1 MSDRGGLFD
10 ALYVTDAVLASTG
23 DEAWLQAMLDVEAA
37 IARAGAKAGLVP
49 LSSADAIAACCVAR
63 DFDAA
68 DIGRRAVA
76 SATWVVPLVADLR
89 GRVPTSARG
98 FVHLGATSQDVID
111 TAMSLVAARTID
123 VITPVLADVAAS
135 LVDLTRGHRD
145 TLQIGRT
152 LLQHAAPTTFG
163 LVCAGWLTGVDDAL
177 VQLDRVRRERLAVQF
192 GGAVGTLAAYGDAG
206 ADIAALIADE
216 LDLVAPTLPW
226 HTTRVRIDEAAA
238 ALGVVAGS
246 LAGIAGDI
254 ALLSG
259 SDVGEVAEGSPGGS
273 SAMPYKRNPS
283 RAVLVTACTHQVPA
297 LVATMLA
304 AAAQEHQ
311 RAAGR
316 WQAEWPTM
324 TSLLRLVGAAA
335 AHTRSMLSDLRVDTR
350 RMRANLDAAGD
361 LVLADAVIAR
371 LAPALGRTR
380 AASVVAE
387 AAARAVR
394 AGTTMRVALLDL
406 EADAASIAFPGP
418 EDCLGAT
425 AVWIDRALAVH
436 DEIRAS
442 EGSRPRY
449 APTTTQEGAPR

>member
-1 MSDRGGLFD
+1 MSDRGVLFD
-10 ALYVTDAVLASTG
+10 ALYATGAVLASTD

-37 IARAGAKAGLVP
+37 VARAGAKAGLVP
-49 LSSADAIAACCVAR
+49 PASADAIAASCVAR

-68 DIGRRAVA
+68 DIGRRAAA

-89 GRVPTSARG
+89 ARVPASARG

-123 VITPVLADVAAS
+123 VITPLLADVAGS
-135 LVDLTRGHRD
+135 LADLTRAHRD

-163 LVCAGWLTGVDDAL
+163 LVCAGWLTGVGEAL

-192 GGAVGTLAAYGDAG
+192 GGSVGTLAAYGDAG
-206 ADIAALIADE
+206 ADIAALIAEE
-216 LDLVAPTLPW
+216 LDLVAPTMPW
-226 HTTRVRIDEAAA
+226 HTTRVRIDEVAA

-246 LAGIAGDI
+246 LAGVAGDI

-259 SDVGEVAEGSPGGS
+259 SDIGEVAEGSPGGS

-297 LVATMLA
+297 LVTTILA

-335 AHTRSMLSDLRVDTR
+335 THTRSMLSDLRIDTR

-361 LVLADAVIAR
+361 IVLADAVTAR

-406 EADAASIAFPGP
+406 APDAPSIAFPRP

-436 DEIRAS
+436 ETRAS
-442 EGSRPRY
+442 AGSGRRH
-449 APTTTQEGAPR
+449 ASATTQEGAQR

>member
-1 MSDRGGLFD
+1 MPGSGGLFD
-10 ALYVTDAVLASTG
+10 PLYATEAVLATT
-23 DEAWLQAMLDVEAA
+23 DDTAWLQAMLDVEAA

-49 LSSADAIAACCVAR
+49 AASAEAIAVSCVPG
-63 DFDAA
+63 DFDAD
-68 DIGRRAVA
+68 DIGRRAVT
-76 SATWVVPLVADLR
+76 SATWIVPLVADLR
-89 GRVPTSARG
+89 ARVPASARG

-111 TAMSLVAARTID
+111 TAMSLVVARTVG
-123 VITPVLADVAAS
+123 VIEPILFDIAAS
-135 LVDLTRGHRD
+135 LADLTRTHRH

-177 VQLDRVRRERLAVQF
+177 VGLERVRHERLAVQF
-192 GGAVGTLAAYGDAG
+192 GGAVGTLATYGDDG
-206 ADIAALIADE
+206 ARVAALVADE
-216 LDLVAPTLPW
+216 LGLVAPTMPW

-238 ALGVVAGS
+238 ALGIVAGS

-254 ALLSG
+254 ALLSS
-259 SDVGEVAEGSPGGS
+259 SDVGEVAEGTPGGS

-297 LVATMLA
+297 LVATMLG

-335 AHTRSMLSDLRVDTR
+335 THTRSMISDLKVDGG
-350 RMRANLDAAGD
+350 RMRMNLDAAGD
-361 LVLADAVIAR
+361 VVLAEAVVAR

-380 AASVVAE
+380 AASVVAD

-394 AGTTMRVALLDL
+394 AGTTMRVALSDL
-406 EADAASIAFPGP
+406 APDAASIEFPGP
-418 EDCLGAT
+418 EDCLGA
-425 AVWIDRALAVH
+425 AAAWIDRALAAH
-436 DEIRAS
+436 DEIATVAAERRRAS
-442 EGSRPRY
+442 ATAQERMPR
-449 APTTTQEGAPR
+449 

>member
-1 MSDRGGLFD
+1 MPGGGGLFD
-10 ALYVTDAVLASTG
+10 ALFETDAVRAST
-23 DEAWLQAMLDVEAA
+23 DDTAWLQAMLDVEAA
-37 IARAGAKAGLVP
+37 IARAGAGAGLVP
-49 LSSADAIAACCVAR
+49 PESADAIAASCVAAE
-63 DFDAA
+63 FDAA
-68 DIGRRAVA
+68 DIGRRSVA
-76 SATWVVPLVADLR
+76 SATWIVPLVADLR
-89 GRVPTSARG
+89 AHVPASARG

-123 VITPVLADVAAS
+123 VITPILGDVAAS
-135 LVDLTRGHRD
+135 LADLTRTHRD

-152 LLQHAAPTTFG
+152 LLQYAAPTTFG
-163 LVCAGWLTGVDDAL
+163 LVCAGWLTGVDEAA
-177 VQLDRVRRERLAVQF
+177 VQLGRVRRERLAVQF
-192 GGAVGTLAAYGDAG
+192 GGAVGTLATYGNDG
-206 ADIAALIADE
+206 ARVAE
-216 LDLVAPTLPW
+216 LVAEDLGLVAPTMPW

-246 LAGIAGDI
+246 LAGVAGDI

-283 RAVLVTACTHQVPA
+283 RAVLVTACAHQVPA
-297 LVATMLA
+297 LVATMLG

-324 TSLLRLVGAAA
+324 TSLLRLVGAAT

-350 RMRANLDAAGD
+350 RMRTNLDAAGD
-361 LVLADAVIAR
+361 VVLADAVVAR

-387 AAARAVR
+387 AADRAMR
-394 AGTTMRVALLDL
+394 AGTTMRVALVDL
-406 EADAASIAFPGP
+406 APDVVSVAFPGP
-418 EDCLGAT
+418 ADCLGAT
-425 AVWIDRALAVH
+425 ATWIDRALAVY
-436 DEIRAS
+436 DEIRALA
-442 EGSRPRY
+442 SRPQD
-449 APTTTQEGAPR
+449 ASATTPEGTPQ

>member
-1 MSDRGGLFD
+1 MTDRGGLFD
-10 ALYVTDAVLASTG
+10 PLYATEAVLATTG
-23 DEAWLQAMLDVEAA
+23 DTAWLQAMLDVEAA

-49 LSSADAIAACCVAR
+49 AASAAAIAASCVAG
-63 DFDAA
+63 DFDVA

-76 SATWVVPLVADLR
+76 SATWIVPLVADLR
-89 GRVPTSARG
+89 ARVPASARG

-111 TAMSLVAARTID
+111 TAMSLVVARTID
-123 VITPVLADVAAS
+123 VIEPMLFDVGAS
-135 LVDLTRGHRD
+135 LADLTRNHRN

-163 LVCAGWLTGVDDAL
+163 LVCAGWLTGVDEAL
-177 VQLDRVRRERLAVQF
+177 VGLDRVRRDRLAVQF
-192 GGAVGTLAAYGDAG
+192 GGSVGTLATYGDEG
-206 ADIAALIADE
+206 VHVAALVADE
-216 LDLVAPTLPW
+216 LGLIAPTMPW

-238 ALGVVAGS
+238 ALGIVAGS
-246 LAGIAGDI
+246 LAGIAGDV

-259 SDVGEVAEGSPGGS
+259 SDVGEVVEGAPGGS

-297 LVATMLA
+297 LVATMLG

-335 AHTRSMLSDLRVDTR
+335 THARWLLSGLAVDVR
-350 RMRANLDAAGD
+350 RMRTNLDAAGD
-361 LVLADAVIAR
+361 VVLADAVVAR
-371 LAPALGRTR
+371 LAPAVGRTR
-380 AASVVAE
+380 AASVVAD

-394 AGTTMRVALLDL
+394 AGTTMRVALADL
-406 EADAASIAFPGP
+406 APDAASIELPGP
-418 EDCLGAT
+418 EECLGAN
-425 AVWIDRALAVH
+425 AAWIDRALAAH
-436 DEIRAS
+436 DEIGTLAARVGDAS
-442 EGSRPRY
+442 
-449 APTTTQEGAPR
+449 ATTQKGIPR

>member
-1 MSDRGGLFD
+1 MPDRAGLFEP
-10 ALYVTDAVLASTG
+10 LYVTEAVLAST
-23 DEAWLQAMLDVEAA
+23 DDTAWLQAMLDVEAA

-49 LSSADAIAACCVAR
+49 LGSADAITASCVAA

-76 SATWVVPLVADLR
+76 SATWIVPLVADLR
-89 GRVPTSARG
+89 ARVPTSSRG

-111 TAMSLVAARTID
+111 TAMSLVVARTVD
-123 VITPVLADVAAS
+123 VITPMLIDVAAS
-135 LVDLTRGHRD
+135 LADLTRAHRD

-163 LVCAGWLTGVDDAL
+163 LVCAGWLSGVDEAL
-177 VQLDRVRRERLAVQF
+177 AQLGRVRRERLAVQF
-192 GGAVGTLAAYGDAG
+192 GGAVGTLATYGDEG
-206 ADIAALIADE
+206 DRIAALIADE
-216 LDLVAPTLPW
+216 LGLVAPTMPW

-246 LAGIAGDI
+246 LAGVAGDV

-259 SDVGEVAEGSPGGS
+259 SDVGEVAEGAPGRS

-283 RAVLVTACTHQVPA
+283 RAVLVTACTHQVPG
-297 LVATMLA
+297 LLATMLG

-335 AHTRSMLSDLRVDTR
+335 THARSMLSDLKVDVR
-350 RMRANLDAAGD
+350 RMRTNLDAAGD
-361 LVLADAVIAR
+361 VVLAEAVVAR

-394 AGTTMRVALLDL
+394 AGTTMRIALVDL
-406 EADAASIAFPGP
+406 APDAASIDFPGP
-418 EDCLGAT
+418 ADCLGAT
-425 AVWIDRALAVH
+425 TVWIDRALAAH
-436 DEIRAS
+436 DEIETAAA
-442 EGSRPRY
+442 RPRGVS
-449 APTTTQEGAPR
+449 ATTQERMPP

>member
-1 MSDRGGLFD
+1 MPDRGGLFD
-10 ALYVTDAVLASTG
+10 PLYATESVLAST
-23 DEAWLQAMLDVEAA
+23 DDTAWLQAMLDVEAA

-49 LSSADAIAACCVAR
+49 AASADAITASCVAG

-76 SATWVVPLVADLR
+76 SATWIVPLVAELR
-89 GRVPTSARG
+89 ARVPASARG

-111 TAMSLVAARTID
+111 TAMSLVVARTID
-123 VITPVLADVAAS
+123 VIAPVLLDVATS
-135 LVDLTRGHRD
+135 LADLTRAHRN

-163 LVCAGWLTGVDDAL
+163 LVCAGWLTGVDEAL
-177 VQLDRVRRERLAVQF
+177 VDLDRIRRDRLAVQF
-192 GGAVGTLAAYGDAG
+192 GGAVGTLAAYGDDG
-206 ADIAALIADE
+206 AHLAALVADE
-216 LDLVAPTLPW
+216 LDLVAPTMPW

-238 ALGVVAGS
+238 ALGIVAGS
-246 LAGIAGDI
+246 LAGIAGDV

-259 SDVGEVAEGSPGGS
+259 SDVGEVAEGAPGGS
-273 SAMPYKRNPS
+273 SSMPYKRNPS

-324 TSLLRLVGAAA
+324 TSLLRLVGSAATHA
-335 AHTRSMLSDLRVDTR
+335 RSMLSDLAVDAR
-350 RMRANLDAAGD
+350 RMRTNLDAAGD
-361 LVLADAVIAR
+361 VVLADAVVAR

-394 AGTTMRVALLDL
+394 AGTTMRVALVDL
-406 EADAASIAFPGP
+406 APDAASIEFPGP

-425 AVWIDRALAVH
+425 TTWIDRALAAH
-436 DEIRAS
+436 DEIARLAA
-442 EGSRPRY
+442 RPRD
-449 APTTTQEGAPR
+449 ASATTQERMPR

>member
-1 MSDRGGLFD
+1 MPGAGGLFD
-10 ALYVTDAVLASTG
+10 ALFATDPVVACT
-23 DEAWLQAMLDVEAA
+23 DDTAWLQAMLDVEAA

-49 LSSADAIAACCVAR
+49 AASADAITASCVAG

-76 SATWVVPLVADLR
+76 SATWIVPLVADLR
-89 GRVPTSARG
+89 ARVPASARG

-111 TAMSLVAARTID
+111 TAISLVVARTID
-123 VITPVLADVAAS
+123 VIAPVLLDVAAS
-135 LVDLTRGHRD
+135 LADLTRAHRN

-163 LVCAGWLTGVDDAL
+163 LICAGWLTGVDEAL
-177 VQLDRVRRERLAVQF
+177 VNVERVRRDRLAVQF
-192 GGAVGTLAAYGDAG
+192 GGAVGTLAAYGNDG
-206 ADIAALIADE
+206 AHLAALVADE
-216 LDLVAPTLPW
+216 LDLVAPTMPW

-238 ALGVVAGS
+238 ALGIVAGS
-246 LAGIAGDI
+246 LAGIAGDV

-259 SDVGEVAEGSPGGS
+259 SDVGEVAEGAPGGS

-297 LVATMLA
+297 LVATMLS

-324 TSLLRLVGAAA
+324 TSILRLVGAAA
-335 AHTRSMLSDLRVDTR
+335 THARSMLSDLKVDVR
-350 RMRANLDAAGD
+350 RMRTNLDAAGD
-361 LVLADAVIAR
+361 VVLADAVVAR

-394 AGTTMRVALLDL
+394 AGTTMRVALTDL
-406 EADAASIAFPGP
+406 APDAASIEFPGP

-425 AVWIDRALAVH
+425 TDWIDRALAAH
-436 DEIRAS
+436 DEVARLAA
-442 EGSRPRY
+442 RPRDTS
-449 APTTTQEGAPR
+449 TTRQEGVPR

>member
-10 ALYVTDAVLASTG
+10 ALYATDAVLARTD

-37 IARAGAKAGLVP
+37 IARAGARAGLVP
-49 LSSADAIAACCVAR
+49 PASADAIAARCVAS

-89 GRVPTSARG
+89 ERVPASARG

-111 TAMSLVAARTID
+111 TAMSLIAARTID
-123 VITPVLADVAAS
+123 VITPLLGDVAAS
-135 LVDLTRGHRD
+135 LADLTRAHRN

-152 LLQHAAPTTFG
+152 LLQHAAPITFG
-163 LVCAGWLTGVDDAL
+163 LVCAGWLTGVDEAL
-177 VQLDRVRRERLAVQF
+177 VQLRRVRRERLAVQF
-192 GGAVGTLAAYGDAG
+192 GGSVGTLAAYGDVG
-206 ADIAALIADE
+206 VDIAALIAEE
-216 LDLVAPTLPW
+216 LDLVAPAMPW
-226 HTTRVRIDEAAA
+226 HTTRIRIDEAAA

-246 LAGIAGDI
+246 LAGVASDI

-259 SDVGEVAEGSPGGS
+259 SDIGEVAEGSPGGS
-273 SAMPYKRNPS
+273 SAMPYKRNSS
-283 RAVLVTACTHQVPA
+283 RAVLVTACAHQVPA
-297 LVATMLA
+297 LVATMLTA
-304 AAAQEHQ
+304 ATQEHQ

-324 TSLLRLVGAAA
+324 TSILRLVGAAA
-335 AHTRSMLSDLRVDTR
+335 THTRSMLSDLRVDTR

-361 LVLADAVIAR
+361 LVLADAVVAR
-371 LAPALGRTR
+371 LAPALGRIR

-394 AGTTMRVALLDL
+394 TGTTMRVALLDL
-406 EADAASIAFPGP
+406 APDAASIAFPGP
-418 EDCLGAT
+418 ADCLGAT
-425 AVWIDRALAVH
+425 AVWIDRVLAVH
-436 DEIRAS
+436 DETRAS
-442 EGSRPRY
+442 AGSRWRD
-449 APTTTQEGAPR
+449 ASATTQEGAPR

>member
-10 ALYVTDAVLASTG
+10 ALYASDAVLAST
-23 DEAWLQAMLDVEAA
+23 DDTAWLQAMLDVEAA

-49 LSSADAIAACCVAR
+49 PASADAIAASCVAGE
-63 DFDAA
+63 FDAA
-68 DIGRRAVA
+68 DIGRRSVA
-76 SATWVVPLVADLR
+76 SATWIVPLVAELR
-89 GRVPTSARG
+89 ARVPPSARG

-123 VITPVLADVAAS
+123 AITPTLVDVAAS
-135 LVDLTRGHRD
+135 LADLTRAHRD

-163 LVCAGWLTGVDDAL
+163 LVCAGWLTGVDEAL
-177 VQLDRVRRERLAVQF
+177 VELGRVRRERLAVQF
-192 GGAVGTLAAYGDAG
+192 GGAVGTLATYGDEG
-206 ADIAALIADE
+206 AQVAELLADE
-216 LDLVAPTLPW
+216 LDLVAPTMPW
-226 HTTRVRIDEAAA
+226 HTTRVRTDEAAA
-238 ALGVVAGS
+238 ALGIVAGS
-246 LAGIAGDI
+246 LAGIAGDV

-259 SDVGEVAEGSPGGS
+259 SDVGEVAEGAPGGS

-297 LVATMLA
+297 LVATMLG

-335 AHTRSMLSDLRVDTR
+335 THARSMLSDLRVDGR

-361 LVLADAVIAR
+361 VVLADAVVAR
-371 LAPALGRTR
+371 LASAIGRTR

-387 AAARAVR
+387 ATVRAVR
-394 AGTTMRVALLDL
+394 AGTTMRAALVDL
-406 EADAASIAFPGP
+406 APDATSIAFPGP

-436 DEIRAS
+436 EEIRAS
-442 EGSRPRY
+442 
-449 APTTTQEGAPR
+449 AAPRRRDASATTREGTPR